1 MKGVF
6 GVSFEEE
13 KKITCCFTGHRP
25 EKLPW
30 KNDERSPDCLAL
42 KRRLAQELEALYLRG
57 FRHFICGMAQGCDL
71 YFAEEALALR
81 EQHPD
86 AVVEAAIPCPSQ
98 SRGWGTG
105 AQARYQ
111 SILARC
117 DLETVVQQYYTQ
129 GCMLRR
135 DRYMV
140 DRSALLLAV
149 YNGSSGGTRYTINYA
164 LDCGLEIIRLS
175 V

>member
-1 MKGVF
+1 MC
-6 GVSFEEE
+6 FEDE

-30 KNDERSPDCLAL
+30 GSDESSPDCGLL
-42 KRRLAQELEALYLRG
+42 KERLAQTLEGLYRRG
-57 FRHFICGMAQGCDL
+57 FRHFIGGMAQGCDL
-71 YFAEEALALR
+71 YFAETALSLR
-81 EQHPD
+81 ERYPD
-86 AVVEAAIPCPSQ
+86 MVIEAAIPCPSQ
-98 SRGWGTG
+98 AKGWGEEDR
-105 AQARYQ
+105 ARYQ
-111 SILARC
+111 AILDRC
-117 DLETVVQQYYTQ
+117 DLETMVQQHYTQ

-149 YNGSSGGTRYTINYA
+149 YNGSGGGTRYTINYA
-164 LDCGLEIIRLS
+164 LDSGLEVIRLT

>member
-1 MKGVF
+1 MC
-6 GVSFEEE
+6 FEDA

-30 KNDERSPDCLAL
+30 GSDEGSPDCGLL
-42 KRRLAQELEALYLRG
+42 KERLAQTLEGLYDRG
-57 FRHFICGMAQGCDL
+57 FRHFIGGMAQGCDL
-71 YFAEEALALR
+71 YFAEAVLALR
-81 EQHPD
+81 DRYPD
-86 AVVEAAIPCPSQ
+86 LVMEAAVPCPSQ
-98 SRGWGTG
+98 ARSWGEEER
-105 AQARYQ
+105 ARYQ
-111 SILARC
+111 SILDRC
-117 DLETVVQQYYTQ
+117 DLETMVQQHYTQ

-164 LDCGLEIIRLS
+164 LDNGLEVIRLA